1 LLAGRGADVI
11 LSIDPGKKPGCVVL
25 STEGKL
31 LRASHKIEAW
41 ALCPL
46 NEEDG
51 SEKWPLACT
60 EGQWMYHGSKV
71 DPNDLFTLAFRA
83 GFTLASIPA
92 TRRLR
97 IPVKVWRGT
106 NATKEQVQARILRT
120 LSPEERECFR
130 GIPKTRHG
138 DVLDAIGIGR
148 AALRL
153 APTTTQYDWTLE

>member
-1 LLAGRGADVI
+1 MILCVDPGAKPGVVLLASD
-11 LSIDPGKKPGCVVL
+11 
-25 STEGKL
+25 GKL

-41 ALCPL
+41 ALQP
-46 NEEDG
+46 EAF
-51 SEKWPLACT
+51 SWPLACT

-71 DPNDLFTLAFRA
+71 NPNDLFTLAFRA

-130 GIPKTRHG
+130 GIPKSRHG

-148 AALRL
+148 AALRI
-153 APTTTQYDWTLE
+153 APTTQAYDWTL

>member
-1 LLAGRGADVI
+1 VI
-11 LSIDPGKKPGCVVL
+11 LSVDPGLKPGIVL
-25 STEGKL
+25 LDSAGKL
-31 LRASHKIEAW
+31 LRASHKLEPWVILPSWDDMQPWEH
-41 ALCPL
+41 
-46 NEEDG
+46 E
-51 SEKWPLACT
+51 WPAVCT

-130 GIPKTRHG
+130 AIPKSRHG

-153 APTTTQYDWTLE
+153 APTTQAYDWIL

>member
-1 LLAGRGADVI
+1 VI
-11 LSIDPGKKPGCVVL
+11 LSVDPGLKPGIVL
-25 STEGKL
+25 LDSAGKL
-31 LRASHKIEAW
+31 IRASHKLDDW
-41 ALCPL
+41 AFT
-46 NEEDG
+46 G
-51 SEKWPLACT
+51 YPLAST
-60 EGQWMYHGSKV
+60 EAQWMYHGSKV

-130 GIPKTRHG
+130 GIPKSRHG
-138 DVLDAIGIGR
+138 DVIDAIGIGR

-153 APTTTQYDWTLE
+153 APTTQEYDWTL